1 MNYSHLNELRLLGLT
16 IAYYRRARGMTQAE
30 LAEMIGV
37 GRPYICRILTGDRSG
52 EKYKADIDRIL
63 KISE

>member
-1 MNYSHLNELRLLGLT
+1 MRAGRKGCDYGKLVKKRLIDL
-16 IAYYRRARGMTQAE
+16 GMTQAE
-30 LAEMIGV
+30 LPEMIGV

>member
-1 MNYSHLNELRLLGLT
+1 MD
-16 IAYYRRARGMTQAE
+16 MTQAE
-30 LAEMIGV
+30 LADMIGV

-63 KISE
+63 KISECSIR

>member
-1 MNYSHLNELRLLGLT
+1 MRAGRTGSSYGKEVKKRL
-16 IAYYRRARGMTQAE
+16 IDIGMTQAE
-30 LAEMIGV
+30 LAELIGV
-37 GRPYICRILTGDRSG
+37 GRPYICRILNGDRSG

>member
-1 MNYSHLNELRLLGLT
+1 MRAGRKGCDYGKLVKKRLIDL
-16 IAYYRRARGMTQAE
+16 GMTQ
-30 LAEMIGV
+30 AEMIGV

>member
-1 MNYSHLNELRLLGLT
+1 MRLWEVSQKRLIDL
-16 IAYYRRARGMTQAE
+16 GMTQAE

>member
-1 MNYSHLNELRLLGLT
+1 MRAGRKGCDYGKLVKKRLIDL
-16 IAYYRRARGMTQAE
+16 GMTQAE

-52 EKYKADIDRIL
+52 KKYKADIERIL

>member
-1 MNYSHLNELRLLGLT
+1 MRAGRKGCDYGKLVKKRL
-16 IAYYRRARGMTQAE
+16 IDMGMTQAE

-37 GRPYICRILTGDRSG
+37 GRPYICRILTGDRRG